1 MTAADVHA
9 AAVSGAVC
17 PECGQREYVDH
28 RSWFRHHRTFETVIV
43 VGTVLADEVDVAEL
57 GARVAVAYAH
67 DAVDGTDQFPLL
79 TYRRVS

>member
-1 MTAADVHA
+1 
-9 AAVSGAVC
+9 VSGGACVAR
-17 PECGQREYVDH
+17 GRHEYVDH
-28 RSWFRHHRTFETVIV
+28 RSWFRHDRTFETVIV
-43 VGTVLADEVDVAEL
+43 FGTVLADEVDVVEL